1 MVPSPHITMMMFLV
15 KMMRKKTSPLIIK
28 LLTMIRSKNFS
39 LTLIN
44 LVYRVASNQSESGG
58 EKINV
63 NGTT

>member
-1 MVPSPHITMMMFLV
+1 
-15 KMMRKKTSPLIIK
+15 
-28 LLTMIRSKNFS
+28 MIRSKNFS
-39 LTLIN
+39 LILIN